1 MTETG
6 TPESI
11 IQAMEERGWAARFVP
26 ADRRFDLWSEL
37 EGRFGRG
44 ELDEALFGE
53 RVKRFEE
60 PIKNAPTW
68 VRSILLV
75 AIPDVAMRI
84 RFSWQGREVTITVPP
99 TFIHGEERGEPCVEA
114 FLKECKGT
122 EAIRTGI
129 AYLPKKLL
137 ATRSGLARYGRNNIT
152 YVEGMGSYHRLSS
165 LYTDIPCEDG
175 TWQEPSVLDSCES
188 CGACLRA
195 CPVGAI
201 DPERFMVHAERC
213 ITFSQE
219 KPGDVPYAEEF
230 DFSWQDQFIGC
241 MRCQT
246 VCPHNQG
253 ILRAKEAGP
262 PFTEEETNAFLC
274 GAAAE
279 ELSEETIEKLKQ
291 HDILEYLEVLPRNL
305 PASLQN
311 ASLCKTPSNRIQR
324 PSPRKS

>member
-1 MTETG
+1 MTEKPV
-6 TPESI
+6 PESI
-11 IQAMEERGWAARFVP
+11 IRAMERRGWAARLVP
-26 ADRRFDLWSEL
+26 AKNRFDLWSEL
-37 EGRFGRG
+37 EGRLERG
-44 ELDEALFGE
+44 ELDEALAEE
-53 RVKRFEE
+53 RIKPFEK

-68 VRSILLV
+68 ARSILLV
-75 AIPDVAMRI
+75 AIPDAAMRV
-84 RFSWQGREVTITVPP
+84 RFGWQGREVTITVPP
-99 TFIHGEERGEPCVEA
+99 TFIHGEERGESCVEA
-114 FLKECKGT
+114 LLKECTGGK
-122 EAIRTGI
+122 AIRTGI

-165 LYTDIPCEDG
+165 LYTDTPCEDG

-201 DPERFMVHAERC
+201 DQDRFMVRAERC

-219 KPGDVPYAEEF
+219 KPGDVPYPEEF

-253 ILRAKEAGP
+253 ILRAEEAGP
-262 PFTEEETNAFLC
+262 PFTELETNAFLC
-274 GAAAE
+274 GAGAD
-279 ELSEETIEKLKQ
+279 ELSEETVEKLKQ

-305 PASLQN
+305 PASLRN
-311 ASLCKTPSNRIQR
+311 A
-324 PSPRKS
+324 